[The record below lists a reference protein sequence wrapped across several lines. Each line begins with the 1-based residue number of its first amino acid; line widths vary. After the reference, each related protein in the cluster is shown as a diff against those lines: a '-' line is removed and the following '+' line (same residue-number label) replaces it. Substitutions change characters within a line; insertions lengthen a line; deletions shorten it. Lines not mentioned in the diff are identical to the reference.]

1 MSASQYN
8 FAIEQGSSFRLSI
21 VYKDSNSQPIDIT
34 GYCARLVWKTMSGDV
49 SVFSTTNTDYSQYKF
64 SIDGPNGQI
73 LLLIPISTTNQYDF
87 TSAKYDLEL
96 QAPTELYPGGGKQT
110 LRILY
115 GTITIIKRF
124 SNTSTMLDCT
134 V

>member
-34 GYCARLVWKTMSGDV
+34 GYCARLVWKTTSGEV
-49 SVFSTTNTDYSQYKF
+49 SVFSTTNTNYNDYKF

-73 LLLIPISTTNQYDF
+73 LLLIPIATTNQYDF

-96 QAPTELYPGGGKQT
+96 QSPTELYAGGGKQT

-115 GTITIIKRF
+115 GVVTIMKRF
-124 SNTSTMLDCT
+124 SDTSTMLDCI

>member
-34 GYCARLVWKTMSGDV
+34 GYCARLVWKTMSGEV
-49 SVFSTTNTDYSQYKF
+49 SVFSTTNTNYNDYKF

-73 LLLIPISTTNQYDF
+73 LLLIPIATTNQYNF

-96 QAPTELYPGGGKQT
+96 QSPAELYAGGGKQT

-115 GTITIIKRF
+115 GTVTIMKRF
-124 SNTSTMLDCT
+124 SDTSTMLDCI